1 MPGRHRAI
9 PNLRRLHGGCG
20 CGCCACRG
28 RGGCGGCGRQP
39 AMALLQKMPVAEV
52 AVAAATELALL
63 RKMPVAAKVPAESGR
78 PRASRA
84 VVLDEAV
91 LAALLAPTGVAEE
104 AEVAVAAATE
114 LAVVAEGAATT
125 AEALRGL
132 QPRLLAEAVGP
143 LPPIL
148 PMGSRAP

>member
-1 MPGRHRAI
+1 M
-9 PNLRRLHGGCG
+9 
-20 CGCCACRG
+20 
-28 RGGCGGCGRQP
+28 
-39 AMALLQKMPVAEV
+39 AMALLQEV
-52 AVAAATELALL
+52 
-63 RKMPVAAKVPAESGR
+63 PVAAKVPAESGG

-91 LAALLAPTGVAEE
+91 LAVLLPPTVVPEE
-104 AEVAVAAATE
+104 AEVAVLAATE